1 MSRRLTLV
9 TAALLMTA
17 CGVPLDSVPET
28 IAVDLGDTP
37 ELDLPVGDDLEAV
50 TFYLIEQGNLV
61 PVTHELPIPV
71 VAESVAEFLVEGI
84 DPTDK
89 GAGLRTSIPT
99 GTRVLTVDREN
110 GVVRVNLS
118 RDFAVVG
125 GEEELLAVA
134 QVVLTLTDL
143 EEVDA
148 VAFELE
154 GVATDVP
161 LPNGALSD
169 DPVGAEDYRS
179 LIAG

>member
-1 MSRRLTLV
+1 MLV
-9 TAALLMTA
+9 VVALLVTA
-17 CGVPLDSVPET
+17 CGVPLDAAPEV
-28 IAVDLGDTP
+28 IAVDLGDMP

-71 VAESVAEFLVEGI
+71 EAGAVAGFLVEGI
-84 DPTDK
+84 DPTQK
-89 GAGLRTSIPT
+89 GSGLRTSIPT
-99 GTRVLTVDREN
+99 GTRVLTVDDEN

-118 RDFAVVG
+118 RDFAAVG

-143 EEVDA
+143 DDVGA

-169 DPVGAEDYRS
+169 DPVGADDYRP

>member
-1 MSRRLTLV
+1 MLVAATL
-9 TAALLMTA
+9 LLTA
-17 CGVPLDSVPET
+17 CGVPLDSAPER
-28 IAVDLGDTP
+28 IEVDLGDAP

-61 PVTHELPIPV
+61 PVTHELPAPV
-71 VAESVAEFLVEGI
+71 GPDSVARFLVEGI
-84 DPTDK
+84 DPTDR

-99 GTRVLTVDREN
+99 GTRVLAVDRES
-110 GVVRVNLS
+110 GMVRVNLS
-118 RDFAVVG
+118 RDFAAVG

-143 EEVDA
+143 EGVDG

-169 DPVGAEDYRS
+169 DPLGADDYRS

>member
-1 MSRRLTLV
+1 MLV
-9 TAALLMTA
+9 AAAVLVIA
-17 CGVPLDSVPET
+17 CGVPLDSAPEM
-28 IAVDLGDTP
+28 IEVDLGDAP
-37 ELDLPVGDDLEAV
+37 ELDLPVGDDVEAA

-61 PVTHELPIPV
+61 PVTHELPAPV
-71 VAESVAEFLVEGI
+71 GPESVARFLVEGI
-84 DPTDK
+84 DPTDE

-99 GTRVLTVDREN
+99 GTRVLAADREN
-110 GVVRVNLS
+110 GVVRVSLS

-143 EEVDA
+143 EDVDA
-148 VAFELE
+148 VTFELE

-169 DPVGAEDYRS
+169 DPVGGDDYRS
-179 LIAG
+179 LIAR